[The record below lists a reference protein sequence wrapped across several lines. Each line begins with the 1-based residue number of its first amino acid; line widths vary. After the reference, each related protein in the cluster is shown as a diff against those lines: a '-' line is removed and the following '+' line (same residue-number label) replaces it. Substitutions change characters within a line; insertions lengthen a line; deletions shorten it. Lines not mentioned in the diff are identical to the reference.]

1 MELAPW
7 VSWNKSPWISQVRC
21 VGRNKIKLL
30 SQRIKA
36 SVFTMTESN
45 PFQTV
50 LTQQQ
55 VQDEYEEEAHECS
68 HELREY
74 LVILGWSLHAEIM
87 LAVRQWSV

>member
-1 MELAPW
+1 
-7 VSWNKSPWISQVRC
+7 
-21 VGRNKIKLL
+21 
-30 SQRIKA
+30 
-36 SVFTMTESN
+36 MTESN

-87 LAVRQWSV
+87 LAVRQ